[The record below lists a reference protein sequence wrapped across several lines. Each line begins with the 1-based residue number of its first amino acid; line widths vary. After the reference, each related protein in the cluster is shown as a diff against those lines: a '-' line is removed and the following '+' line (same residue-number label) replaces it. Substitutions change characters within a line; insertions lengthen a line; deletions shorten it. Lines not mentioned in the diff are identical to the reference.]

1 MTRPLLACV
10 GLVTVATMSL
20 AQVAAAGQ
28 TPPPGTRASQPA
40 KPYAP
45 PRTPDGQ
52 PDIQGFWTNSTYTP
66 LQRPKGVTKA
76 FYTPAEAIEAE
87 KRAAANE
94 SELTTP
100 GTIADVHYDFSQ
112 FGLDKSQSKLAR
124 NLRTSLIVDPENG
137 RLPPLSTEG
146 QKRAAEAAELAKRVG
161 RWDSAQS
168 NQLDDRC
175 IIMVGSGPPMLNAA
189 YNANYQIVQAPG
201 YVMILTEMIHDVRI
215 IPLDAACTAPRQYP
229 AVDRA
234 LARTVGRQHPG
245 RRDDQLQRQE
255 SAGRLEREHAGDG
268 AVHARGR
275 RRDPVHLHRRGSLDM
290 DEAVD
295 RGNAHGDDD
304 GTALRARLPRGEL
317 RPVQHARRRPARR
330 EEGGRSRSFL
340 AREVDPAKKKPA
352 WPLAKPCR

>member
-10 GLVTVATMSL
+10 GLMTVAIVSL
-20 AQVAAAGQ
+20 APVPVAGQ
-28 TPPPGTRASQPA
+28 TPPSGTRASQPA

-66 LQRPKGVTKA
+66 LQRPRDVNKA

-137 RLPPLSTEG
+137 RLPPLSSEG

-215 IPLDAACTAPRQYP
+215 IPLDAAAQAPGNIRQWVGLSRGRWEGNTLVVETTNFNGKNPLEGSSENMKVTERFTRVAADAIQYTFTVEDPSTWTKPWTAEMPMVTTTGPLFEHACHEGNYG
-229 AVDRA
+229 
-234 LARTVGRQHPG
+234 LYNTLVG
-245 RRDDQLQRQE
+245 
-255 SAGRLEREHAGDG
+255 ARLEEKKAAQAAGASPG
-268 AVHARGR
+268 
-275 RRDPVHLHRRGSLDM
+275 
-290 DEAVD
+290 
-295 RGNAHGDDD
+295 
-304 GTALRARLPRGEL
+304 
-317 RPVQHARRRPARR
+317 
-330 EEGGRSRSFL
+330 
-340 AREVDPAKKKPA
+340 K
-352 WPLAKPCR
+352 

>member
-10 GLVTVATMSL
+10 GLVTVAIMSI
-20 AQVAAAGQ
+20 APAPAAGQ
-28 TPPPGTRASQPA
+28 TPPPGTRANQPA
-40 KPYAP
+40 KPYVP

-66 LQRPKGVTKA
+66 LQRPKDVNKA

-146 QKRAAEAAELAKRVG
+146 QKRAAEAAELARRVG

-215 IPLDAACTAPRQYP
+215 IPLDAAAQLPGNIRQWVGLSRGRWDGNTLVVETTNFNGKNPLEGSSENLRVTERFTRVAADQVQYTFTVEDPSTWTRPWTAEMPMVPTTGPLFEHACHEGNYG
-229 AVDRA
+229 
-234 LARTVGRQHPG
+234 LYNTLVG
-245 RRDDQLQRQE
+245 
-255 SAGRLEREHAGDG
+255 ARLEEKKA
-268 AVHARGR
+268 A
-275 RRDPVHLHRRGSLDM
+275 
-290 DEAVD
+290 EAAAASP
-295 RGNAHGDDD
+295 G
-304 GTALRARLPRGEL
+304 
-317 RPVQHARRRPARR
+317 
-330 EEGGRSRSFL
+330 
-340 AREVDPAKKKPA
+340 K
-352 WPLAKPCR
+352 